1 MFIFSFPHVTSQ
13 TQLQSQ
19 LCSFAAEAF
28 SNLIF
33 YLISTD
39 ESKKQ
44 IRSLVSCTSKTGE
57 TPFLFLDSSGLITR
71 EPFIPKWILEQNQT
85 HLWAAESILCIT
97 FLFFIYWNISKQ
109 IPVTINT
116 QGHKM
121 IANITY
127 FFLSMVLHPY
137 KTRYGNHFFNPQ
149 IK

>member
-1 MFIFSFPHVTSQ
+1 MCLFFSFPHVTSQ

-85 HLWAAESILCIT
+85 HFWAAESILCIKLL
-97 FLFFIYWNISKQ
+97 FLHLLKYKQ

-121 IANITY
+121 IANSTY
-127 FFLSMVLHPY
+127 FFCCC
-137 KTRYGNHFFNPQ
+137 
-149 IK
+149 

>member
-1 MFIFSFPHVTSQ
+1 MCLFFSFPHVTSQ

-85 HLWAAESILCIT
+85 HFWAAGSILCIK
-97 FLFFIYWNISKQ
+97 FLFLHLLKYKQ

-121 IANITY
+121 IANSTY
-127 FFLSMVLHPY
+127 FCCCC
-137 KTRYGNHFFNPQ
+137 
-149 IK
+149 